1 MVYKRFYIQVII
13 RVLLLV
19 ASTLVFGFIFGD
31 ERLFFNQIIVG
42 ILLVLQTLEFIRY
55 VNHTNRELA
64 RLFLAVKHEDFSASF
79 QQADRGKSF
88 HYLQESIAGLIQ
100 SFKQVKIEKEAQFQ
114 FLQMLVR
121 QLHIGIITLE
131 NDSDIVLINPT
142 AESLHQMK
150 GVKNWNLVKQLNP
163 EFYNEVNNLGGE
175 GRKLVTLQ
183 HHQQNK
189 VLALDVRTLLILE
202 KPVVLIT
209 FQDIN
214 NELEQK
220 EFEAWNRLI
229 RILTHEIMNS
239 VTPISSLT
247 ETMKGMLEDRGGK
260 QKVKKEIG
268 EETIADLRFSIE
280 TIHKRSEGLL
290 GFVETYRKLTKIPIP
305 SKTSISVHQLITSIH
320 RLMKGDLETRK
331 IEVNILVDP
340 VDLEANL
347 DEKLIEQVLINLIT
361 NSSHALE
368 GIEQPAIQLTAAQK
382 GNKVMIVVKDNGK
395 GIPPEVLPEI
405 FVPFYS
411 TKKEGSGIGLSLSKQ
426 IMHLHGGSIRVEST
440 PERGTSFYLNFP
452 KPII

>member
-13 RVLLLV
+13 RVLLL
-19 ASTLVFGFIFGD
+19 LVSSLVLGFIFGD

-42 ILLVLQTLEFIRY
+42 IFLVLQVLEFIRY

-79 QQADRGKSF
+79 QQAGMGKSF
-88 HYLQESIAGLIQ
+88 TQLQESITALIK

-121 QLHIGIITLE
+121 QLHIGIITIE
-131 NDSDIVLINPT
+131 NESDIVLINPT
-142 AESLHQMK
+142 AETLSNLK
-150 GVKNWNLVKQLNP
+150 GVKNWKLVKQLNP
-163 EFYNEVNNLGGE
+163 GFYNEVTNLGGE
-175 GRKLVTLQ
+175 GRKLVTLA
-183 HHQQNK
+183 QNNQTK

-202 KPVVLIT
+202 QPIVLIT

-229 RILTHEIMNS
+229 RVLTHEIMNS

-247 ETMKGMLEDRGGK
+247 ETMKSMLEDKSGK
-260 QKVKKEIG
+260 QKKKENIE

-290 GFVETYRKLTKIPIP
+290 GFVDTYRKLTKIPKP
-305 SKTSISVHQLITSIH
+305 NKSIVQVVQLLSSVKQLMGTGLMLKGIELTIH
-320 RLMKGDLETRK
+320 
-331 IEVNILVDP
+331 VDP
-340 VDLEANL
+340 ENLSVNL
-347 DEKLIEQVLINLIT
+347 DEKLIEQVLINLVT
-361 NSSHALE
+361 NSSHALI
-368 GIEQPAIQLTAAQK
+368 GVEQPVIDLTASEE
-382 GNKVMIVVKDNGK
+382 GNSTKIMVKDNGR

-426 IMHLHGGSIRVEST
+426 IMHLHHGSIKVESIEGEGALFT
-440 PERGTSFYLNFP
+440 LQFP
-452 KPII
+452 G